1 MKYSFTIETDKDEV
15 IDGAIRRMKTRRELA
30 DALGAPTRALREYA
44 SDILQEVA
52 HRDADLLVD
61 LSSEIIDALDR
72 PESFT
77 RYNILVVLDCFVPH
91 HGPVVAKALYQL
103 DDCLYDEES
112 KIVRQEAFEV
122 LCHFGATTET
132 RSKTVWEYLSGA
144 LRCYHGD
151 PEYMTMLNYLCDM
164 LNNGK
169 VADSVKEGV
178 VRLFIFD
185 AEQGKG
191 MLQKRAQQIVALAPE
206 MLEKVKAEQ
215 VEAAKRAAAAARA
228 AEEDAKAADDDYEE
242 LD

>member
-1 MKYSFTIETDKDEV
+1 MKYSFTIETDKAEV
-15 IDGAIRRMKTRRELA
+15 IDGALRRVKTRRELA

-52 HRDADLLVD
+52 HQDCDLLVD
-61 LSSEIIDALDR
+61 LSVEIIDALDR

-77 RYNILVVLDCFVPH
+77 RYNILLVLDCFVPH
-91 HGPVVAKALYQL
+91 HGPIVAKALYQL

-122 LCHFGATTET
+122 LCHFGATTEA
-132 RSKTVWEYLSGA
+132 RSKTVWDYLSGA

-164 LNNGK
+164 LNSGK
-169 VADSVKEGV
+169 VADSVKEDV
-178 VRLFIFD
+178 VCLFLFD

-191 MLQKRAQQIVALAPE
+191 MLQRRAQQIVELAPG
-206 MLEKVKAEQ
+206 MLEKVKAKQ
-215 VEAAKRAAAAARA
+215 AEAAKHAAVATA
-228 AEEDAKAADDDYEE
+228 AEDDDDDYDDLE
-242 LD
+242 

>member
-15 IDGAIRRMKTRRELA
+15 IDGALRRVKTRRELA

-44 SDILQEVA
+44 SDVLQAVA
-52 HRDADLLVD
+52 ARNPDLLVD
-61 LSSEIIDALDR
+61 FSVEIIDALDR

-77 RYNILVVLDCFVPH
+77 RYNILLVLDRFVPRH
-91 HGPVVAKALYQL
+91 AIILTKALYQL
-103 DDCLYDEES
+103 EDCLYDEES
-112 KIVRQEAFEV
+112 KIVRLEAFEV

-132 RSKTVWEYLSGA
+132 RSKTVWNYLCEA

-164 LNNGK
+164 LQNGK
-169 VADSVKEGV
+169 VAESVKEGV
-178 VRLFIFD
+178 VRLFLFD

-191 MLQKRAQQIVALAPE
+191 LLQRRAQQIVALAPE
-206 MLEKVKAEQ
+206 LQAKVKAEQ
-215 VEAAKRAAAAARA
+215 VEAAAKRAADAAAADA
-228 AEEDAKAADDDYEE
+228 ANDDYDD